1 MKIIVMGVIGD
12 VIKPGRRK
20 TRVPTAIRLWAADMA
35 TSCVWTARHFE
46 VKKKRSKCTCTHRRG
61 EGDVVNLVVDLM
73 VKYRSRINSLA
84 SGINKWKDKANARLI
99 NMFR

>member
-35 TSCVWTARHFE
+35 TSCVWTAGHFE
-46 VKKKRSKCTCTHRRG
+46 VKKK
-61 EGDVVNLVVDLM
+61 E
-73 VKYRSRINSLA
+73 
-84 SGINKWKDKANARLI
+84 KANVHVHTGEARGML
-99 NMFR
+99 

>member
-35 TSCVWTARHFE
+35 TSCVWTAGHFE
-46 VKKKRSKCTCTHRRG
+46 VLKRTCTHRRG
-61 EGDVVNLVVDLM
+61 EGDVVNLVVDLV

>member
-46 VKKKRSKCTCTHRRG
+46 VKKKSMSTICGILSCIGTRGPDANERSIVSCVWGRMHTCINVHVHTGEARG
-61 EGDVVNLVVDLM
+61 ML
-73 VKYRSRINSLA
+73 
-84 SGINKWKDKANARLI
+84 
-99 NMFR
+99 

>member
-35 TSCVWTARHFE
+35 TSCVWTAGHFE
-46 VKKKRSKCTCTHRRG
+46 VLKKEHVHTGEARG
-61 EGDVVNLVVDLM
+61 ML
-73 VKYRSRINSLA
+73 
-84 SGINKWKDKANARLI
+84 
-99 NMFR
+99 